1 LSVSLRAGPAG
12 PDASDPGRSNVAS
25 DAIALPFQDGLV
37 ILNPA
42 ADRILACNAGAA
54 AIWDILASGG
64 TAADAAAALAAAYD
78 LAPDRAVRDVD
89 SVVAI
94 WAREGLLRGD
104 AASRAPAPAAADDPV
119 SGASRAAEP
128 RYYAIGPATFRLTVS
143 DPAVA
148 ARLLPLLHPFEVAA
162 SVAAIHLDLAPT
174 EDGATL
180 TLRENG
186 CARLHTDSIGEAAG
200 AVLQAMLEAAHPQT
214 RWLCL
219 IHGAAVAGDGGAILL
234 PGRSGSGKSTL
245 SASLTARGFDHLS
258 DDMIPLAA
266 PDGAVMRWPIPTS
279 VKAGAWQTLTPL
291 FPALADAPI
300 HYSEGK
306 TVKFLTD
313 LSRTWHDTPVPSQTM
328 IFPTFA
334 PGAAGDLRRLTPIES
349 LERLMSDN
357 VWLGRPIP
365 VPTLTA
371 FLRWVERMPSYA
383 ISYASLDQAWALVD
397 RALASRAETTADAT
411 VRPEPATS

>member
-1 LSVSLRAGPAG
+1 MRADSARP
-12 PDASDPGRSNVAS
+12 PTVDRGRSNVAP
-25 DAIALPFQDGLV
+25 DAVALPFQDGVV
-37 ILNPA
+37 ILSPA
-42 ADRILACNAGAA
+42 ANRILACNASAA

-64 TAADAAAALAAAYD
+64 TAADAAAALADAYD
-78 LAPDRAVRDVD
+78 LTPDHAARDVA
-89 SVVAI
+89 SVVTT
-94 WAREGLLRGD
+94 WAREGLLQGD
-104 AASRAPAPAAADDPV
+104 STPEAPPTADDPV
-119 SGASRAAEP
+119 SGASCAAAP
-128 RYYAIGPATFRLTVS
+128 RHYAIGPATFRLTVA

-148 ARLLPLLHPFEVAA
+148 ARLQPLLHPFEIPAGETAV
-162 SVAAIHLDLAPT
+162 HLDLAPT
-174 EDGATL
+174 VDGAML
-180 TLRENG
+180 ALRENG
-186 CARLHTDSIGEAAG
+186 RERLRTDSVGEAAG
-200 AVLQAMLEAAHPQT
+200 AVLQAMLEATHPRT
-214 RWLCL
+214 AWLCL

-266 PDGAVMRWPIPTS
+266 PDGAVMRWPIPIS
-279 VKAGAWQTLTPL
+279 VKAGAWPTLTPL

-300 HYSEGK
+300 HHSEGK
-306 TVKFLTD
+306 TVKFLTG
-313 LSRTWHDTPVPSQTM
+313 LSRTWHDTPVPSRTM

-334 PGAAGDLRRLTPIES
+334 PGAAGNLRRLTPMES

-371 FLRWVERMPSYA
+371 FLRWVERIPAYA
-383 ISYASLDQAWALVD
+383 VSYASLDEAWALVD

>member
-1 LSVSLRAGPAG
+1 
-12 PDASDPGRSNVAS
+12 
-25 DAIALPFQDGLV
+25 LPFQDGLV

-42 ADRILACNAGAA
+42 TNRILACNASAA

-78 LAPDRAVRDVD
+78 LALDRAARDVA
-89 SVVAI
+89 SVTAA
-94 WAREGLLRGD
+94 WAGEGLLGGD
-104 AASRAPAPAAADDPV
+104 AAPAAPTGPDDPV
-119 SGASRAAEP
+119 SGASCAAEP
-128 RYYAIGPATFRLTVS
+128 RHYAIGPASFRLTVA

-162 SVAAIHLDLAPT
+162 GAAAVHLDLAPT
-174 EDGATL
+174 GDGATL

-186 CARLHTDSIGEAAG
+186 RARLHTDSAGEAAG

-214 RWLCL
+214 AWLCL
-219 IHGAAVAGDGGAILL
+219 IHGAAVARDGGAILL

-279 VKAGAWQTLTPL
+279 IKAGAWPILAPL

-300 HYSEGK
+300 HHSEGK
-306 TVKFLTD
+306 TVKFLTA
-313 LSRTWHDTPVPSQTM
+313 LSRTWHDTPVPSRTM
-328 IFPTFA
+328 IFPTFIS
-334 PGAAGDLRRLTPIES
+334 GAAGGLRRLTPMES

-357 VWLGRPIP
+357 VWLGRPVP
-365 VPTLTA
+365 VPRLGA
-371 FLRWVERMPSYA
+371 FLRWIERVPAYAVSY
-383 ISYASLDQAWALVD
+383 SSLDEAWALVD
-397 RALASRAETTADAT
+397 RALANRAEATADAI
-411 VRPEPATS
+411 VRPAPATS